1 MRREPRKEG
10 TRDQAEDGA
19 RSLAAM
25 QVGTFAVAGV
35 AAVSA
40 ALPTPVGTG
49 PRYHPPAKSP
59 AARFACRPAPLSRG
73 PRVHVELFAR
83 RRVVIVPAAIG
94 LERARLRLGR
104 VVSARCRAGAWTLD
118 PSGIVDYAGTTTLGH
133 LFRVWGQALE
143 PGRLVSFRGPVS
155 VYVGGVRRRGD
166 PRTLRLRPGA
176 EIVLEVGG
184 YVPPH
189 RSFLFPPR

>member
-1 MRREPRKEG
+1 
-10 TRDQAEDGA
+10 
-19 RSLAAM
+19 
-25 QVGTFAVAGV
+25 
-35 AAVSA
+35 
-40 ALPTPVGTG
+40 VGTG
-49 PRYHPPAKSP
+49 PRYHPPARSP
-59 AARFACRPAPLSRG
+59 AARFVCRAAPLETG

-94 LERARLRLGR
+94 LRGARRRLGR
-104 VVSARCRAGAWTLD
+104 VVSARCRAAVWTLD
-118 PSGIVDYAGTTTLGH
+118 PSGIVDYRGGGTLGR
-133 LFRVWGQALE
+133 LFRVWGQPLG
-143 PGRLVSFRGPVS
+143 PGRLASFRGPVS
-155 VYVGGVRRRGD
+155 VFVDGIRRRGD